1 MKRLTVLA
9 SVHMCFTI
17 FVISQPTTGVLTLGM
32 PTTGVLTLGM
42 PTTGVLTLGMATTG
56 VLTLGMAASG
66 PDNTNVTQET
76 SPTLV
81 SGCEQLCH
89 RGADCLRGGAQH
101 LSTALHR
108 LSRER
113 EESALLCLL
122 LGLGQISRECPHCV
136 NVNLQRTTH
145 FSSLEGEGE

>member
-42 PTTGVLTLGMATTG
+42 AATG

-89 RGADCLRGGAQH
+89 RGADCL
-101 LSTALHR
+101 
-108 LSRER
+108 
-113 EESALLCLL
+113 
-122 LGLGQISRECPHCV
+122 
-136 NVNLQRTTH
+136 
-145 FSSLEGEGE
+145 